1 MQKNNLVWG
10 LALVLIGII
19 IMLNALNIININLL
33 FTGWWTLFI
42 IIPSLIGLIKDK
54 DKTGSIIGLLVGVS
68 LLLSVRGI
76 VKIDLI
82 LKLILPS
89 LLIIIGLSMMLKG
102 TFTAKNKTK
111 ATTNNHYCATLS
123 GQKISLPK
131 EKFTGCKVDAIF
143 GGITLDLRETIIKE
157 DAIIEASAIFGG
169 IDILVPENTNIVS
182 KGTAIFGGTNI
193 KKENDDTNKYTIT
206 INATCMFGGIDVK

>member
-1 MQKNNLVWG
+1 MQKSNLVWG

-42 IIPSLIGLIKDK
+42 IVPSLIGLINDK
-54 DKTGSIIGLLVGVS
+54 DKTGSIIGLLVGIA

-76 VKIDLI
+76 VSIDLI

-89 LLIIIGLSMMLKG
+89 LLIIIGLSIMLKG
-102 TFTAKNKTK
+102 VFTTKTK
-111 ATTNNHYCATLS
+111 PNTTTNNHYCATFS
-123 GQKISLPK
+123 GQKVSLPK

-143 GGITLDLRETIIKE
+143 GGVTLDLRDAIIKE

-169 IDILVPENTNIVS
+169 IDILAPENVNIVS
-182 KGTAIFGGTNI
+182 KGTSIFGGTNM
-193 KKENDDTNKYTIT
+193 KRENDDTNKHTIT
-206 INATCMFGGIDVK
+206 INATCLFGGIDVK

>member
-1 MQKNNLVWG
+1 MEKGCKDLR
-10 LALVLIGII
+10 IFII
-19 IMLNALNIININLL
+19 QGNIIKK
-33 FTGWWTLFI
+33 FDTECGFA
-42 IIPSLIGLIKDK
+42 D
-54 DKTGSIIGLLVGVS
+54 
-68 LLLSVRGI
+68 
-76 VKIDLI
+76 
-82 LKLILPS
+82 
-89 LLIIIGLSMMLKG
+89 
-102 TFTAKNKTK
+102 
-111 ATTNNHYCATLS
+111 
-123 GQKISLPK
+123 

>member
-42 IIPSLIGLIKDK
+42 IVPSLIGLIKDK
-54 DKTGSIIGLLVGVS
+54 DKTGSVIGLLVGIA
-68 LLLSVRGI
+68 LLLFVRGI
-76 VKIDLI
+76 VSIDLI

-89 LLIIIGLSMMLKG
+89 LLIIMGLSIMLKG
-102 TFTAKNKTK
+102 VFTTK
-111 ATTNNHYCATLS
+111 IKPNTTANNHYCATFS
-123 GQKISLPK
+123 GQKVSLPK

-143 GGITLDLRETIIKE
+143 GGVTLDLRDAIIKE
-157 DAIIEASAIFGG
+157 DTIIEASAIFGG
-169 IDILVPENTNIVS
+169 IDVLVPDNVNIVT
-182 KGTAIFGGTNI
+182 KGTSIFGGTNM
-193 KKENDDTNKYTIT
+193 KRENDDANKHTIT
-206 INATCMFGGIDVK
+206 INATCLFGGIDVK

>member
-89 LLIIIGLSMMLKG
+89 LLIIIGLSIMLK
-102 TFTAKNKTK
+102 
-111 ATTNNHYCATLS
+111 
-123 GQKISLPK
+123 
-131 EKFTGCKVDAIF
+131 
-143 GGITLDLRETIIKE
+143 
-157 DAIIEASAIFGG
+157 
-169 IDILVPENTNIVS
+169 
-182 KGTAIFGGTNI
+182 
-193 KKENDDTNKYTIT
+193 
-206 INATCMFGGIDVK
+206 